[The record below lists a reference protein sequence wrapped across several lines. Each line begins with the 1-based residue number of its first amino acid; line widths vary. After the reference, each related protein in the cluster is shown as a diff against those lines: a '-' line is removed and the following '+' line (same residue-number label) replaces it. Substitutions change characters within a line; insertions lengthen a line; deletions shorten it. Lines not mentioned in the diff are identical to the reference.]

1 MELCYCGSEVEHHLG
16 KEAVTGSNPV
26 IGLKSHAIYRYFRK
40 ILIYILKTLK
50 IGIQIGIQISK
61 KFANYACMA
70 QQVAHSLGKVAVTGS
85 NPVIGLKSH
94 TIYRYFRKF

>member
-1 MELCYCGSEVEHHLG
+1 MFSQ
-16 KEAVTGSNPV
+16 
-26 IGLKSHAIYRYFRK
+26 

-70 QQVAHSLGKVAVTGS
+70 QQVAHSLGKEKPSTKIIPKILICCCGTVGS
-85 NPVIGLKSH
+85 ALPW
-94 TIYRYFRKF
+94 